1 MENHIYVIGSIY
13 LEIDEC
19 DLFSEFAQN
28 FCVFVKIITFNL
40 PVNLKFNLKLESFFK
55 SQNHIF
61 RNVHINAVLQRMC
74 QIENNN
80 FKKTKM

>member
-40 PVNLKFNLKLESFFK
+40 PVNLKFNLKLEL
-55 SQNHIF
+55 I
-61 RNVHINAVLQRMC
+61 I
-74 QIENNN
+74 
-80 FKKTKM
+80 FKKVKIIFSGMYI